1 MNGVPDR
8 PARTIL
14 VPTDFSDTAEAAAR
28 VARAYAAVLSAS
40 VHLLHVARRD
50 EEATTVLL
58 TGEANGFGSGISV
71 TSAVR
76 FGDPAHAI
84 VEYARGH
91 GIDLIVMGTHGR
103 TGVSRALLGS
113 VAERVVRSAP
123 CPVLTVPGG
132 SLPAS
137 GAASPELPATAS
149 PLRRCLVCRA
159 SSDDLICT
167 SCRARIRGEAL
178 DRKQREERA
187 GRVDR

>member
-1 MNGVPDR
+1 MSGAVAP

-14 VPTDFSDTAEAAAR
+14 LPTDFSDTSRAAAR
-28 VARAYAAVLSAS
+28 VARAYAAALAAN
-40 VHLLHVARRD
+40 VHLLHVAGIG
-50 EEATTVLL
+50 EHATTALL
-58 TGEANGFGSGISV
+58 TAEAEEFGPRTAV
-71 TSAVR
+71 TTALL
-76 FGDPAHAI
+76 FGDPAPAI

-113 VAERVVRSAP
+113 VTERVVRTAP
-123 CPVLTVPGG
+123 CPVLAVPG
-132 SLPAS
+132 
-137 GAASPELPATAS
+137 ELPPRAAATRPEAAP
-149 PLRRCLVCRA
+149 PLRKCLVCGA

-187 GRVDR
+187 GRIDR